1 MDPAVQRFGD
11 LVVDLAAEPDQTAE
25 RRLDVAAG
33 AAETIVKIEVAE
45 GGVEVVAPHQ
55 ADHAAAKPDAFR
67 IAGGAVDRLGRFDEF
82 VRLALAFLGG
92 GFGGCGR
99 LLTLLR
105 LVLLRALLFAA
116 LGGGGGDAEQ
126 KRRGD
131 RQSAQRHVSIAR

>member
-82 VRLALAFLGG
+82 VRLALALSSVMMSVFSGSPLW
-92 GFGGCGR
+92 
-99 LLTLLR
+99 
-105 LVLLRALLFAA
+105 AA
-116 LGGGGGDAEQ
+116 AAAMP
-126 KRRGD
+126 RR
-131 RQSAQRHVSIAR
+131 SAVETASPRNATCR